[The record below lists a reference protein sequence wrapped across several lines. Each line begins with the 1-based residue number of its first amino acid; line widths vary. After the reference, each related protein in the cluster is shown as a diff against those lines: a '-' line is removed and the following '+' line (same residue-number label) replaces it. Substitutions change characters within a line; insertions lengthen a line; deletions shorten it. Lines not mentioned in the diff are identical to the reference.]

1 MKKLKILIFF
11 LILCGGFTLSAQIR
25 KDFIAAIH
33 PVPGNEKAFLLL
45 CSIEERAASKS
56 ASSVFTTRLPTLPL
70 RLNKWEESIFV
81 LPGQNSP
88 LQTLVLK
95 DGVKFTFPLAGISR
109 KALLIRDPDHPDEY
123 TLSLYWYEGSIDL
136 RGKIKSFRIWTI
148 VNLRPGKPERIGTL
162 MVKNE

>member
-11 LILCGGFTLSAQIR
+11 LILCGCFTLSAQIQ

-56 ASSVFTTRLPTLPL
+56 SSSIFTTRLPTLPL

-81 LPGQNSP
+81 LPGQTSP
-88 LQTLVLK
+88 MQKIHLK
-95 DGVKFTFPLAGISR
+95 DGVTFTFPSAGICR
-109 KALLIRDPDHPDEY
+109 KAQLIPDPDYPGEY
-123 TLSLYWYEGSIDL
+123 ILSLYWYEGNFDKTGKL
-136 RGKIKSFRIWTI
+136 RFSRIWSI
-148 VNLRPGKPERIGTL
+148 VKLTPGKPEKIGTL